1 MNEAKTSEGLALPEI
16 NTHYQDSGH
25 APNFH
30 LSCERPMARMIA
42 VGKGERGRNRSDYA
56 VRKQGHGQL
65 LAEWLIM
72 INALMY
78 SYIYT
83 HNNS

>member
-1 MNEAKTSEGLALPEI
+1 MNEAKTSEGLTLAEI

-30 LSCERPMARMIA
+30 FSYERPMPRMIA
-42 VGKGERGRNRSDYA
+42 AGKEERGRNRSEYA

-65 LAEWLIM
+65 LAEWLNIL
-72 INALMY
+72 NY
-78 SYIYT
+78 Y
-83 HNNS
+83 